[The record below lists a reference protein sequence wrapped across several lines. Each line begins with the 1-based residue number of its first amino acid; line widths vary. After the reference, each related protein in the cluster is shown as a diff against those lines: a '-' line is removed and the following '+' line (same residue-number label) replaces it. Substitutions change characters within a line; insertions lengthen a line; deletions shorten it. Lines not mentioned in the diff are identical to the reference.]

1 MPCGEAGDPSPRSV
15 LAQQDLTSLSSLS
28 RSMSWPYGM
37 ARGAAGALPAEEG
50 RELGNGLLIWVGESW
65 LAALARNVEL
75 IFQKS

>member
-1 MPCGEAGDPSPRSV
+1 
-15 LAQQDLTSLSSLS
+15 
-28 RSMSWPYGM
+28 M